1 MTWPIVFSSLIGCS
15 FILEEAVK
23 PESAKDS
30 LRYRARPCAAL
41 RGQDRHYDFLRT
53 KKPDNAICKAN
64 WRNDPWF
71 PDVLEEERKLDLQ
84 L

>member
-30 LRYRARPCAAL
+30 LRYPFHPSVGRDGHLNARFYWVSE
-41 RGQDRHYDFLRT
+41 G
-53 KKPDNAICKAN
+53 
-64 WRNDPWF
+64 
-71 PDVLEEERKLDLQ
+71 VLVR
-84 L
+84 